1 MDLGKAVGVMVELD
15 VDVLLGMYEVQA
27 TIVAV
32 DEQFRQRIARG
43 QVSLVYYSPRGQE
56 CISAA
61 LGAHLRAEDYLVT
74 TYRGLH
80 DQIAKGIPLRELV
93 AEYLGRIA
101 GTCGGK
107 GGPMHVTHA
116 ASGVMVTTG
125 IVAGGLPIANG
136 FGVAAVLDESDRVTA
151 VCFGDGATNNG
162 AFHEAVNLAA
172 VWDLPVIFVCQN
184 NQYGEHTPIGRS
196 MRVPTVA
203 ERAGA
208 YGIASARV
216 DGNDPVA
223 MWHEVGAAVDRA
235 REGGGPTLIDALTY
249 RFFGHIL
256 GEDLAYQPA
265 AEREAAI
272 AADPVLAFRARLM
285 SEYEVAESVLGEVDR
300 GVAAAVD
307 DAFIFALASP
317 EPDISSLY
325 TDVVAEVTV

>member
-1 MDLGKAVGVMVELD
+1 VAVSVMVEPG

-27 TIVAV
+27 KIAAV

-61 LGAHLRAEDYLVT
+61 LGARLRVDDYLVT

-80 DQIAKGIPLRELV
+80 DQIAKGIPLPQLV
-93 AEYLGRIA
+93 AEYLGRSS

-136 FGVAAVLDESDRVTA
+136 LAVAAVLDDSDRVTV

-172 VWDLPVIFVCQN
+172 VWDLPVIFLCQN

-203 ERAGA
+203 QRAGA

-223 MWHEVGAAVDRA
+223 MWHEIGAAVDRA

-249 RFFGHIL
+249 RFYGHIL

-272 AADPVLAFRARLM
+272 AADPVPAYRARLIT
-285 SEYEVAESVLGEVDR
+285 EYRVADSVLREIDR
-300 GVAAAVD
+300 DVAVEVD
-307 DAFIFALASP
+307 DAFTVALASP

>member
-1 MDLGKAVGVMVELD
+1 VAVGVMVEPG

-27 TIVAV
+27 KIAAV

-61 LGAHLRAEDYLVT
+61 LGARLRVDDYLVT

-80 DQIAKGIPLRELV
+80 DQIAKGIPLPVLV
-93 AEYLGRIA
+93 AEYLGRSS

-136 FGVAAVLDESDRVTA
+136 LALAAVLDDSDRVA
-151 VCFGDGATNNG
+151 VVCFGDGATNNG

-172 VWDLPVIFVCQN
+172 VWDLPVIFLCQN

-203 ERAGA
+203 QRAGA

-216 DGNDPVA
+216 DGNDPVV
-223 MWHEVGAAVDRA
+223 MWHEIGAAVERA

-249 RFFGHIL
+249 RFYGHIL

-272 AADPVLAFRARLM
+272 AADPVPAYRARLVT
-285 SEYEVAESVLGEVDR
+285 EYGIADSVLGEIDR
-300 GVAAAVD
+300 DVAAEVD
-307 DAFIFALASP
+307 DAFTVALASP

>member
-1 MDLGKAVGVMVELD
+1 VAVGVMVEPGT
-15 VDVLLGMYEVQA
+15 DVLLGMYKVQA
-27 TIVAV
+27 KIAAV

-43 QVSLVYYSPRGQE
+43 QVALVYYSPRGQE

-61 LGAHLRAEDYLVT
+61 LGARLRVDDYLVT

-80 DQIAKGIPLRELV
+80 DQIAKGIPLPELV
-93 AEYLGRIA
+93 AEYLGRSS

-136 FGVAAVLDESDRVTA
+136 LAVAAVLDDSDRVTV

-172 VWDLPVIFVCQN
+172 VWDLPVIFLCQN

-203 ERAGA
+203 QRAGA

-223 MWHEVGAAVDRA
+223 MWHEIGAAVDRA

-249 RFFGHIL
+249 RFYGHIL

-272 AADPVLAFRARLM
+272 AADPVPAYRARLIT
-285 SEYEVAESVLGEVDR
+285 EYRVADSVLREIDR
-300 GVAAAVD
+300 DVAVEVD
-307 DAFIFALASP
+307 DAFTVALASP

>member
-1 MDLGKAVGVMVELD
+1 VAVGVMVEPGT
-15 VDVLLGMYEVQA
+15 DVLLGMYKVQA
-27 TIVAV
+27 KIAAV

-61 LGAHLRAEDYLVT
+61 LGARLRVDDYLVT

-80 DQIAKGIPLRELV
+80 DQIAKGIPLPELV
-93 AEYLGRIA
+93 AEYLGRSS

-136 FGVAAVLDESDRVTA
+136 LAVAAVLDDSDRVTV

-172 VWDLPVIFVCQN
+172 VWDLPVIFLCQN

-203 ERAGA
+203 QRAGA

-223 MWHEVGAAVDRA
+223 MWHEIGAAVDRA

-249 RFFGHIL
+249 RFYGHIL

-272 AADPVLAFRARLM
+272 AADPVPAYRARLIT
-285 SEYEVAESVLGEVDR
+285 EYRVADSVLREIDR
-300 GVAAAVD
+300 DVAVEVD
-307 DAFIFALASP
+307 DAFTVALASP

>member
-1 MDLGKAVGVMVELD
+1 VAVGVMVEPGM
-15 VDVLLGMYEVQA
+15 DVLLGMYKVQA
-27 TIVAV
+27 KIAAV

-61 LGAHLRAEDYLVT
+61 LGARLRVDDYLVT

-80 DQIAKGIPLRELV
+80 DQIAKGIPLPELV
-93 AEYLGRIA
+93 AEYLGRSS

-136 FGVAAVLDESDRVTA
+136 LAVAAVLDDSDRVTV

-172 VWDLPVIFVCQN
+172 VWDLPVIFLCQN

-203 ERAGA
+203 QRAGA

-223 MWHEVGAAVDRA
+223 MWHEIGAAVERA

-249 RFFGHIL
+249 RFYGHIL

-272 AADPVLAFRARLM
+272 AADPVPAYRARLIT
-285 SEYEVAESVLGEVDR
+285 EYRVADSVLREIDR
-300 GVAAAVD
+300 DVAVEVD
-307 DAFIFALASP
+307 DAFTVALASP

>member
-1 MDLGKAVGVMVELD
+1 VAVGVIVEPG
-15 VDVLLGMYEVQA
+15 VDVLLSMYEVQA
-27 TIVAV
+27 KIAAV

-61 LGAHLRAEDYLVT
+61 LGARLRVDDYLVT

-80 DQIAKGIPLRELV
+80 DQIAKGIPLPQLV
-93 AEYLGRIA
+93 AEYLGRSS

-136 FGVAAVLDESDRVTA
+136 LAVAAVLDDSDRVA
-151 VCFGDGATNNG
+151 VVCFGDGATNNG

-172 VWDLPVIFVCQN
+172 VWDLPVIFLCQN

-203 ERAGA
+203 QRAGA

-223 MWHEVGAAVDRA
+223 MWHEIGAAVERA

-249 RFFGHIL
+249 RFYGHIL

-272 AADPVLAFRARLM
+272 AADPVPAYRARLIT
-285 SEYEVAESVLGEVDR
+285 EYRVADSVLREIDR
-300 GVAAAVD
+300 DVAVEVD
-307 DAFIFALASP
+307 DAFTVALASP

-325 TDVVAEVTV
+325 TDVVAEVAV

>member
-1 MDLGKAVGVMVELD
+1 MAVGVMVEPGT
-15 VDVLLGMYEVQA
+15 DVLLGMYKVQA
-27 TIVAV
+27 KIAAV

-61 LGAHLRAEDYLVT
+61 LGARLRVDDYLVT

-80 DQIAKGIPLRELV
+80 DQIAKGIPLPELV
-93 AEYLGRIA
+93 AEYLGRSS

-136 FGVAAVLDESDRVTA
+136 LAVAAVLDDSDRVTV

-172 VWDLPVIFVCQN
+172 VWDLPVIFLCQN

-203 ERAGA
+203 QRAGA

-223 MWHEVGAAVDRA
+223 MWHEIGAAVDRA

-249 RFFGHIL
+249 RFYGHIL

-272 AADPVLAFRARLM
+272 AADPVLAYRARLIN
-285 SEYEVAESVLGEVDR
+285 EYGIAESVLGDVDR
-300 GVAAAVD
+300 RVAAEVD
-307 DAFIFALASP
+307 DAFTVALASP
-317 EPDISSLY
+317 QPDISSLY

>member
-1 MDLGKAVGVMVELD
+1 MAVGLKVEPG

-27 TIVAV
+27 KIAAV

-61 LGAHLRAEDYLVT
+61 LGARLRVDDYLVT

-80 DQIAKGIPLRELV
+80 DQIAKGIPLPQLV
-93 AEYLGRIA
+93 AEYLGRSA

-136 FGVAAVLDESDRVTA
+136 LAVAAVLDDSDRVTV

-172 VWDLPVIFVCQN
+172 VWDLPVIFLCQN

-203 ERAGA
+203 QRAGA

-223 MWHEVGAAVDRA
+223 MWHEIGAAVERA

-249 RFFGHIL
+249 RFYGHIL

-272 AADPVLAFRARLM
+272 AADPVPAYRARLIT
-285 SEYEVAESVLGEVDR
+285 EYGIADSVLREIDR
-300 GVAAAVD
+300 DVAVEVD
-307 DAFIFALASP
+307 DAFTVALASP

-325 TDVVAEVTV
+325 TDVVAEVAV

>member
-1 MDLGKAVGVMVELD
+1 MAVGVIVEPG
-15 VDVLLGMYEVQA
+15 VDVLLSMYEVQA
-27 TIVAV
+27 KIAAV

-61 LGAHLRAEDYLVT
+61 LGARLRVDDYLVT

-80 DQIAKGIPLRELV
+80 DQIAKGIPLPELV
-93 AEYLGRIA
+93 AEYLGRSS

-136 FGVAAVLDESDRVTA
+136 LAVAAVLDDSDRVTV

-172 VWDLPVIFVCQN
+172 VWDLPVIFLCQN

-203 ERAGA
+203 QRAGA

-223 MWHEVGAAVDRA
+223 MWHEIGAAVDRA

-249 RFFGHIL
+249 RFYGHIL

-272 AADPVLAFRARLM
+272 AADPVPAYRARLIT
-285 SEYEVAESVLGEVDR
+285 EYGIADSVLREIDRDVAVEVDH
-300 GVAAAVD
+300 
-307 DAFIFALASP
+307 AFTVALASP
-317 EPDISSLY
+317 EPDISALY
-325 TDVVAEVTV
+325 TDVVAEVAV

>member
-1 MDLGKAVGVMVELD
+1 VAVGVMVEPGM
-15 VDVLLGMYEVQA
+15 DVLLGMYKVQA
-27 TIVAV
+27 KIAAV

-61 LGAHLRAEDYLVT
+61 LGARLRVDDYLVT

-80 DQIAKGIPLRELV
+80 DQIAKGIPLPELV
-93 AEYLGRIA
+93 AEYLGRSS

-136 FGVAAVLDESDRVTA
+136 LAVAAVLDDSDRVTV

-172 VWDLPVIFVCQN
+172 VWDLPVIFLCQN

-203 ERAGA
+203 QRAGA

-223 MWHEVGAAVDRA
+223 MWHEIGAAVDRA

-249 RFFGHIL
+249 RFYGHIL

-272 AADPVLAFRARLM
+272 AADPVPAYRARLIT
-285 SEYEVAESVLGEVDR
+285 EYRVADSVLREIDR
-300 GVAAAVD
+300 DVAVEVD
-307 DAFIFALASP
+307 DAFTVALASP

-325 TDVVAEVTV
+325 TDVVAEVAV

>member
-1 MDLGKAVGVMVELD
+1 MAVDLKVEPD
-15 VDVLLGMYEVQA
+15 VDVLLGMYKVQA
-27 TIVAV
+27 KIAAV

-61 LGAHLRAEDYLVT
+61 LGARLRVDDYLVT
-74 TYRGLH
+74 TYRGWH
-80 DQIAKGIPLRELV
+80 DQIAKGIPLPELV
-93 AEYLGRIA
+93 AEYLGRSS

-136 FGVAAVLDESDRVTA
+136 LAVAAVLDDSDRVTV

-172 VWDLPVIFVCQN
+172 VWDLPVIFLCQN

-203 ERAGA
+203 QRAGA

-223 MWHEVGAAVDRA
+223 MWHEIGAAVERA

-249 RFFGHIL
+249 RFYGHIL

-272 AADPVLAFRARLM
+272 AADPVPAYRARLIT
-285 SEYEVAESVLGEVDR
+285 EYGVADSVLREIDR
-300 GVAAAVD
+300 DVAVEVD
-307 DAFIFALASP
+307 DAFP
-317 EPDISSLY
+317 
-325 TDVVAEVTV
+325 VA

>member
-1 MDLGKAVGVMVELD
+1 VAVGVMVEPGT
-15 VDVLLGMYEVQA
+15 DVLLGMYKVQA
-27 TIVAV
+27 KIAAV

-61 LGAHLRAEDYLVT
+61 LGARLRVDDYLVT

-80 DQIAKGIPLRELV
+80 DQIAKGIPLPELV
-93 AEYLGRIA
+93 AEYLGRSS

-136 FGVAAVLDESDRVTA
+136 LAVAAVLDDSDRVTV

-172 VWDLPVIFVCQN
+172 VWDLPVIFLCQN

-203 ERAGA
+203 QRAGA
-208 YGIASARV
+208 YGIASARA

-249 RFFGHIL
+249 RFYGHIL

-272 AADPVLAFRARLM
+272 AADPVLAYRARLIN
-285 SEYEVAESVLGEVDR
+285 EYGIAESVLGDVDR
-300 GVAAAVD
+300 RVAAEVD
-307 DAFIFALASP
+307 DAFTVALASP
-317 EPDISSLY
+317 QPDISSLY

>member
-1 MDLGKAVGVMVELD
+1 MAVDLKVEPG

-27 TIVAV
+27 QIAAV

-61 LGAHLRAEDYLVT
+61 LGARLRVDDYLVT

-80 DQIAKGIPLRELV
+80 DQIAKGIPLPELV
-93 AEYLGRIA
+93 AEYLGRSS

-136 FGVAAVLDESDRVTA
+136 LAVAAVLDDSDRVTV

-172 VWDLPVIFVCQN
+172 VWDLPVIFLCQN

-203 ERAGA
+203 QRAGA

-223 MWHEVGAAVDRA
+223 MWHEIGAAVDRA

-249 RFFGHIL
+249 RFYGHIL

-272 AADPVLAFRARLM
+272 AADPVPAYRARLIT
-285 SEYEVAESVLGEVDR
+285 EYRVADSVLREIDR
-300 GVAAAVD
+300 DVAVEVD
-307 DAFIFALASP
+307 DAFTVALASP

>member
-1 MDLGKAVGVMVELD
+1 VAVGVMVEPG

-27 TIVAV
+27 KIAAV

-61 LGAHLRAEDYLVT
+61 LGARLRVDDYLVT

-80 DQIAKGIPLRELV
+80 DQIAKGIPLPELV
-93 AEYLGRIA
+93 AEYLGRSS

-136 FGVAAVLDESDRVTA
+136 LAVAAVLDDSDRVTV

-172 VWDLPVIFVCQN
+172 VWDLPVIFLCQN

-203 ERAGA
+203 QRAGA

-223 MWHEVGAAVDRA
+223 MWHEIGAAVERA

-249 RFFGHIL
+249 RFYGHIL

-272 AADPVLAFRARLM
+272 AADPVPAYRARLIT
-285 SEYEVAESVLGEVDR
+285 EYGIADSVLREIDR
-300 GVAAAVD
+300 DVAVEVD
-307 DAFIFALASP
+307 DAFTVALASP

>member
-1 MDLGKAVGVMVELD
+1 
-15 VDVLLGMYEVQA
+15 VQA
-27 TIVAV
+27 KIAAV

-61 LGAHLRAEDYLVT
+61 LGARLRVDDYLVT

-80 DQIAKGIPLRELV
+80 DQIAKGIPLPELV
-93 AEYLGRIA
+93 AEYLGRSS

-136 FGVAAVLDESDRVTA
+136 LAVAAVLDDSDRVA
-151 VCFGDGATNNG
+151 VVCFGDGATNNG

-172 VWDLPVIFVCQN
+172 VWDLPVIFLCQN

-203 ERAGA
+203 QRAGA

-223 MWHEVGAAVDRA
+223 MWHEIGAAVERA
-235 REGGGPTLIDALTY
+235 REGSGPTLIDALTY
-249 RFFGHIL
+249 RFYGHIL

-272 AADPVLAFRARLM
+272 AADPVPAYRARLIT
-285 SEYEVAESVLGEVDR
+285 EYGIADSVLREIDR
-300 GVAAAVD
+300 DVAVEVD
-307 DAFIFALASP
+307 DAFTVALASP

>member
-1 MDLGKAVGVMVELD
+1 VAVGVMVEPGT
-15 VDVLLGMYEVQA
+15 DVLLGMYKVQA
-27 TIVAV
+27 KIAAV

-43 QVSLVYYSPRGQE
+43 QVALVYYSPRGQE

-61 LGAHLRAEDYLVT
+61 LGARLRVDDYLVT

-80 DQIAKGIPLRELV
+80 DQIAKGIPLPELV
-93 AEYLGRIA
+93 AEYLGRSS

-136 FGVAAVLDESDRVTA
+136 LAVAAVLDDSDRVTV

-172 VWDLPVIFVCQN
+172 VWDLPVIFLCQN

-203 ERAGA
+203 QRAGA

-223 MWHEVGAAVDRA
+223 MWHEIGAAVDRA

-249 RFFGHIL
+249 RFYGHIL

-272 AADPVLAFRARLM
+272 AADPVPAYRARLIT
-285 SEYEVAESVLGEVDR
+285 EYGIADSVLREIDR
-300 GVAAAVD
+300 DVAVEVD
-307 DAFIFALASP
+307 DAFTVALASP